1 MSSFNTFIIP
11 LIFLPDLTHTKACTV
26 CRYHVKTSQHASA
39 SWDTPFSYFLPCISY
54 SASCVCWT
62 HDAQT
67 QNYCCESHWK
77 GWQKTRKIVPLGL
90 SRVFWLPQSN
100 ISNFSG
106 GFLPGSRN
114 LRLPILISLT
124 IFPFQSMPKGD
135 EENELY
141 IAVNSFSENK
151 INFKNK
157 AGTCGDKSRWIICL
171 LC

>member
-1 MSSFNTFIIP
+1 MSSFNIFIIP

-77 GWQKTRKIVPLGL
+77 GWQKSRKIVPLGL

-124 IFPFQSMPKGD
+124 IFPFQSMPQRWWRK
-135 EENELY
+135 
-141 IAVNSFSENK
+141 
-151 INFKNK
+151 
-157 AGTCGDKSRWIICL
+157 WIIYCSKFIFWKQN
-171 LC
+171 